1 MTNKMKRYAAFLLCL
16 VMVLTAMPA
25 LAADGV
31 GVSGAVGLGGLT
43 FVEEETPSG
52 VNPAGPVLGKNVALE
67 LTIDS
72 PKTFSV
78 YGYDWTNVKSFFDNR
93 PDVTFSNLVKTLV
106 PDLLID
112 GHTQVYLYDFTLT
125 VGALYLDSI
134 YPSNVVLYDGEKA
147 SAMNGGSWTLK
158 AIANTNP
165 ADLVPKGQLLDDVNE
180 TINAKIGQT
189 KTVSFYGF
197 DYTQPKGFF
206 NDSTVEVAYERFPV
220 PGAYA
225 NGAHAVYLYN
235 MSIKLNQE
243 YNTGDGG
250 RLYTSNI
257 VYYNNNEATIS
268 YYDNWRINVTDD
280 VPVEDVTI
288 GTETETTPEVE
299 TETTETVEEPDL
311 SNVRLLVSSNL
322 DENQPV
328 KVGTEMVIDATIEG
342 GEGMKFHIWWQYSTD
357 DGQTWTDVPGAVGAQ
372 YKEVITREN
381 ADMVW
386 RACADFISWDD
397 AE

>member
-25 LAADGV
+25 LATDGV
-31 GVSGAVGLGGLT
+31 GISGAVGTGGIT
-43 FVEEETPSG
+43 IVDGNAPAG
-52 VNPAGPVLGKNVALE
+52 VSPAGPVLEGTVALE
-67 LTIDS
+67 LTIGS
-72 PKTFSV
+72 PKTFSI
-78 YGYDWTNVKSFFDNR
+78 YGFDYTNVKDFFDNR
-93 PDVTFSNLVKTLV
+93 PEMKIDLEDPILV
-106 PDLLID
+106 PNATVN
-112 GHTQVYLYDFTLT
+112 GQQVYLYNVTLNP
-125 VGALYLDSI
+125 GALYLDYI
-134 YPSNVVLYDGEKA
+134 YPSNVVQYE
-147 SAMNGGSWTLK
+147 NGKFEAANNCNWTLK
-158 AIANTNP
+158 VIANTNP
-165 ADLVPKGQLLDDVNE
+165 ADLVPKGQLMEDVNE

-197 DYTQPKGFF
+197 DYTQPERFF

-220 PGAYA
+220 PGVYA

-250 RLYTSNI
+250 RLYTNNI
-257 VYYNNNEATIS
+257 VYYNNNEVTLS

-311 SNVRLLVSSNL
+311 SNVRLLVTSNL
-322 DENQPV
+322 EGQERV
-328 KVGTEMVIDATIEG
+328 KMGTEVVLTATIEG
-342 GEGMKFHIWWQYSTD
+342 GEGMTFHIWWQSTTD
-357 DGQTWTDVPGAVGAQ
+357 GGQTWTDIPGAVGAQ
-372 YKEVITREN
+372 YKDIITREN
-381 ADMVW
+381 SGMEW
-386 RACADFISWDD
+386 RACANLISWDN